1 MGSFQGRAQTLAR
14 ASGFTL
20 VELLVVISVVALL
33 FGVALDRLLRY
44 RELAER
50 TAVEQNLAAINV
62 ALTAK
67 FAALIAAGRG
77 DAIAGEAGANPV
89 NLLARPPENYL
100 GELYSPPPDS
110 LAPRSWHFD
119 RQSGDLVYM
128 PGRTRYLA
136 AQEQENGLRFRV
148 VLTQPSSSRDAVP
161 LRELRQP
168 YIPRACLTDGSS
180 NSQKTSSFCRHPHPV
195 LGWKMNDY
203 CESIGT

>member
-1 MGSFQGRAQTLAR
+1 MGPVQGRAPALAR
-14 ASGFTL
+14 GSGFTL
-20 VELLVVISVVALL
+20 IELVVVVCVVAVF
-33 FGVALDRLLRY
+33 FGIALDRLLRY

-62 ALTAK
+62 ALTSK
-67 FAALIAAGRG
+67 FAALIATGRG
-77 DAIAGEAGANPV
+77 EAIAGEVGANPV

-128 PGRTRYLA
+128 PGRTRYLVTP
-136 AQEQENGLRFRV
+136 QPESGLHFRV
-148 VLTQPSSSRDAVP
+148 MLTGPAPSAGSVP

-168 YIPRACLTDGSS
+168 YIAARSAY
-180 NSQKTSSFCRHPHPV
+180 RWV
-195 LGWKMNDY
+195 I
-203 CESIGT
+203 E